1 MGHIFNKEI
10 LCSVQMNGESKAELK
25 WPVALLIS
33 CFFFLVITHHS
44 DMEDL
49 LKKPFKNLLLTKT
62 LLFIRRG
69 NHILSLAV
77 LQMSNFAGTLKV
89 IHYYVIFS
97 LFLPILC
104 FFS

>member
-1 MGHIFNKEI
+1 MTCGASH
-10 LCSVQMNGESKAELK
+10 LM
-25 WPVALLIS
+25 
-33 CFFFLVITHHS
+33 FFFLVITHHS

-69 NHILSLAV
+69 NHILSIAV